1 MSEKQKPERTPE
13 NKAITPEN
21 KLIPPVRKKPAAP
34 QKDKKPHG

>member
-21 KLIPPVRKKPAAP
+21 KLIPPLRSKTQRKRPVKR
-34 QKDKKPHG
+34 K